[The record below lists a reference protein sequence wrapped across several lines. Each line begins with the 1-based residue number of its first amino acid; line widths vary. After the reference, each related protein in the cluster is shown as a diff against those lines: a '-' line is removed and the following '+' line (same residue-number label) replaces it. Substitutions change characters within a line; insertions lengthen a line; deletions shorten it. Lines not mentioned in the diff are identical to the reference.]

1 MPTEKLPNY
10 IRSERKRRG
19 LSQEEIAFLL
29 GSESGAKVSR
39 YERFRRE
46 PKLETALAYEALFT
60 TSVHDLF
67 AGVAEEAER
76 ETRKRARRLL
86 RRLTMRTQHPA
97 IARKV
102 ATLRALA
109 DNPSV
114 EEVRYEPLR
123 PQ

>member
-1 MPTEKLPNY
+1 MPTTKLPNY
-10 IRSERKRRG
+10 LRAERKRRG

-29 GSESGAKVSR
+29 GCESGAKVSR

-46 PKLETALAYEALFT
+46 PKLATALAYEALFA

-76 ETRKRARRLL
+76 ATRKRARRLL
-86 RRLTMRTQHPA
+86 RRLAMQTRHPA
-97 IARKV
+97 VEQKL
-102 ATLRALA
+102 ATLRVLA
-109 DNPSV
+109 DNPPV

-123 PQ
+123 SQ